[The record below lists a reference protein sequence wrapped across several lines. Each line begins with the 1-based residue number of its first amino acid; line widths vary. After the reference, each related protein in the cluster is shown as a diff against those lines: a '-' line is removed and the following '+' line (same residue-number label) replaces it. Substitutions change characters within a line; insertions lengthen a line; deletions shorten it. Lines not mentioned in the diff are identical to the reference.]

1 MPKHV
6 KALFAISVLLPIGL
20 AGCFVNPLDFLGGGG
35 GPSITAVNPTPA
47 NPTIT
52 INAKQTFVANATL
65 SNGTTVVEDESHTT
79 WSSSDTTIATI
90 DASGVATGVAV
101 GKTTIKATV
110 KSVGGTTVLT
120 VTEPALNIVSVRGSY
135 RVLTVTFLGA
145 GREFVFA
152 GNALDDTISVS
163 RVLASGGEENAGT
176 FSSEPSRGPLWLAVD
191 SSGRFL
197 YVANQESRDI
207 SGYSIDPVTGQLSP
221 VIGSP
226 FPIGLVGKGPWA
238 ISVDPTDHFAEVKRL
253 NSADVLRYQI
263 DPLTGTLS
271 VDENSR

>member
-52 INAKQTFVANATL
+52 ISAKQTFVANATL

-197 YVANQESRDI
+197 YVANQESRDV

-238 ISVDPTDHFAEVKRL
+238 ISVDLTDHFAEVKRL
-253 NSADVLRYQI
+253 NSADVLRYRI

-271 VDENSR
+271 LDENSR